1 MNKILIL
8 TQPLGFNYGG
18 ILQAYALQS
27 VLKNNNVVETLDWN
41 VSFPTYRWLIL
52 VFKRFLLNKLF
63 NRNLSP
69 YLDILFPPPIFYNRI
84 TKNTRS
90 FIARH
95 LNLTKSKYRIGQDFS
110 KNKELFDYNIYITGS
125 DQVWACS
132 SYNNYVKNCMFDF
145 LRNKE
150 NIKRVSYA
158 ASFGKDGFY
167 NNFNYIQECKQLL
180 LKFNAISVREDSGV
194 RLCKELFDVEATHV
208 IDPTMFLDAEHYIKL
223 SKERKDYSDDG
234 DCFSYILDM
243 SDEKQ
248 RIINRV
254 CKNYNLEFFSVMPKS
269 VFKDVGP
276 LYIKDCVIPPVEQW
290 LDGFNKAKFIVTDS
304 FHGCVF
310 SIIFKKPFIA
320 IGNSERGMAR
330 FDSLLKMFK
339 LENRLIHSE
348 NDLTED
354 LLNSEIDYDAVHE
367 ILAKERE
374 KAKMFLI
381 KALS

>member
-1 MNKILIL
+1 
-8 TQPLGFNYGG
+8 
-18 ILQAYALQS
+18 
-27 VLKNNNVVETLDWN
+27 
-41 VSFPTYRWLIL
+41 
-52 VFKRFLLNKLF
+52 
-63 NRNLSP
+63 
-69 YLDILFPPPIFYNRI
+69 
-84 TKNTRS
+84 
-90 FIARH
+90 
-95 LNLTKSKYRIGQDFS
+95 
-110 KNKELFDYNIYITGS
+110 
-125 DQVWACS
+125 
-132 SYNNYVKNCMFDF
+132 
-145 LRNKE
+145 
-150 NIKRVSYA
+150 
-158 ASFGKDGFY
+158 
-167 NNFNYIQECKQLL
+167 
-180 LKFNAISVREDSGV
+180 
-194 RLCKELFDVEATHV
+194 
-208 IDPTMFLDAEHYIKL
+208 
-223 SKERKDYSDDG
+223 
-234 DCFSYILDM
+234 M